1 MCFYPINSC
10 MHNAGS
16 ICYNYKKRKKPCS
29 IKYSFT
35 HHKILKRMQRF
46 KRESSHKNINT
57 IKNIL
62 AHMRYFSL
70 TEKRQQS
77 QKNRLQSFKSKIQ
90 VSFRGFLTQKFY
102 LVIQIFLPFLIIL
115 FTATISISWFS
126 CRIFVF

>member
-29 IKYSFT
+29 IKCSFT
-35 HHKILKRMQRF
+35 HHEILKTMQRF

-62 AHMRYFSL
+62 AHMQYFSL

-115 FTATISISWFS
+115 FTAAISISWFS